1 MGVILMRRL
10 ARGLLPDIGVFFAE
24 CIFCKVYFSKNYF
37 SKVYFTTCHP
47 NEDAGRRVATRHKG
61 GNNNHLDQLEDFYTT
76 FTFIIFR

>member
-10 ARGLLPDIGVFFAE
+10 ARGLLPDISVFF
-24 CIFCKVYFSKNYF
+24 CRVYFLQSVFKKK